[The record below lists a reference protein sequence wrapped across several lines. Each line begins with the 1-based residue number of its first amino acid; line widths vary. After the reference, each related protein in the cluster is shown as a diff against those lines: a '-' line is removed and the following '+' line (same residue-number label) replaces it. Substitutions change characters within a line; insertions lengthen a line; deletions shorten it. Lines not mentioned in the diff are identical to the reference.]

1 MTDPHVGKLTYIRVY
16 SGYMSTGTT
25 VLNTTTSKKER
36 IGRLIQM
43 HADKREEIET
53 VYCGD
58 ICAVIG
64 LKDARTGDTLCDL
77 KNPVVLE
84 RMHFP
89 EPVLSVAIEPKTAG
103 DQEKLSDALIKL
115 SDEDPTFRVRTDEET
130 GQTLIA
136 GMGELHLEI
145 LVDRMLREFKVS
157 ANVGKPQ
164 VAYKEAFGK
173 PVDAEHK
180 FVKQS
185 GGRGQYGHVVIH
197 VEPAEEGVN
206 FVFENKVVGGTV
218 PREYV
223 PAVEKGIKGA
233 LTAGVLAGYP
243 VVGVKVSLLD
253 GSYHDVDSSEIAF
266 SIAASMA
273 FKEAMRKSNPK
284 LIEPIMDVE
293 VVVPKD
299 YMGDVMADLSSRRGK
314 ISGMT
319 QRADAQVIAARVP
332 LAEMFGYATT
342 LRSLTQGRA
351 VYTMQFACY
360 EAAPKSVAEEV
371 VSKFQGKVAN

>member
-1 MTDPHVGKLTYIRVY
+1 
-16 SGYMSTGTT
+16 
-25 VLNTTTSKKER
+25 
-36 IGRLIQM
+36 
-43 HADKREEIET
+43 
-53 VYCGD
+53 
-58 ICAVIG
+58 
-64 LKDARTGDTLCDL
+64 
-77 KNPVVLE
+77 
-84 RMHFP
+84 
-89 EPVLSVAIEPKTAG
+89 
-103 DQEKLSDALIKL
+103 
-115 SDEDPTFRVRTDEET
+115 
-130 GQTLIA
+130 
-136 GMGELHLEI
+136 
-145 LVDRMLREFKVS
+145 MLREFKVS